1 MSVAQPIPLTG
12 NDLTFEQL
20 HAVTLR
26 GEAVSLSPSAAE
38 RMNASR
44 RVVDQLVA
52 SGATAY
58 GINTGFGKLASVRI
72 SSDQVRSL
80 QVNLVRSHCCGVGSP
95 LNQAETRAMILLRAN
110 ALAKG
115 FSGVRPLIV
124 ETLCAML
131 NARIHPLIP
140 SQGSVGASG
149 DLAPLAH
156 LAQVVIGEGRAEHDG
171 EILDGAEALR
181 RAAIKPAALEAKEGL
196 SLLNGTQGMLALLS
210 LALRDA
216 DILVDTADVAAS
228 LSLDALRGSPGAFD
242 ARIMHARAYAGAAR
256 TARNLAHLN
265 EGSQIRES
273 HRSADKDPRVQD
285 AYSVRCTPQ
294 VHGAVR
300 DSLAQAREIAAVELN
315 SATDNP
321 LVFVRKD
328 GQGDIISG
336 GNFHGQP
343 LAMAADQVAVALAT
357 LGGICERRIEQMTNP
372 LTSLLPAFLT
382 PEPGLNSG
390 FMIAQVAAAAL
401 TSENKALATPHSV
414 DSISTSGNQEDYVS
428 MGMSGARRLARMIE
442 NLRNTIAIELLCAC
456 QGIDLLAP
464 LKTGTLAG
472 KAYESVRATSA
483 KVVQD
488 RPLAPEI
495 AAVSRLIASETLS
508 GLLH

>member
-1 MSVAQPIPLTG
+1 MSIASNILLNG
-12 NDLTFEQL
+12 NELTFEQVYGVAL
-20 HAVTLR
+20 H
-26 GEAVSLSPSAAE
+26 GSAVSLSPTAVE
-38 RMNASR
+38 RMKSSR
-44 RVVDQLVA
+44 AVVDQLVS
-52 SGATAY
+52 SGTAAY

-72 SSDQVRSL
+72 SSEQVRDL
-80 QVNLVRSHCCGVGSP
+80 QVNLVRSHCCGVGAP
-95 LNQAETRAMILLRAN
+95 LGEAETRAMILLRAN

-115 FSGVRPLIV
+115 LSGVRPLVV

-131 NARIHPLIP
+131 NAKVHPVIP

-156 LAQVVIGEGRAEHDG
+156 LAAVVIGEGRAAYKG
-171 EILDGAEALR
+171 EILDGGEALR
-181 RAAIKPAALEAKEGL
+181 RAGIKPVALEAKEGL

-210 LALRDA
+210 LALREA
-216 DILVDTADVAAS
+216 DILIDSADVAAA

-242 ARIMHARAYAGAAR
+242 ARIMHARAYSGAAT

-300 DSLAQAREIAAVELN
+300 DSLAQAREMAAVELN

-321 LVFVRKD
+321 LVFVREN
-328 GQGDIISG
+328 GGGDIISG

-357 LGGICERRIEQMTNP
+357 LGGISERRIEQMTNP
-372 LTSLLPAFLT
+372 LTSMLPAFLT

-390 FMIAQVAAAAL
+390 FMIAQVTAAAL
-401 TSENKALATPHSV
+401 TSENKALAVPHSV

-428 MGMSGARRLARMIE
+428 MGMSGARRLGRMLE
-442 NLRNTIAIELLCAC
+442 NLRHTIAIELLCAC

-464 LKTGTLAG
+464 LKTGALATR
-472 KAYESVRATSA
+472 AYEAVRSKSA
-483 KVVQD
+483 KVIQD
-488 RPLAPEI
+488 RPLSAEI
-495 AAVSRLIASETLS
+495 EAVSSLLTGESLS
-508 GLLH
+508 AILR